1 MNRARRFHSD
11 EIGFLEKQFRTNLI
25 NALSGF
31 KSVQL
36 CGTVNRKKLS
46 NLAIFNSTVH
56 IGANPP
62 LLGII
67 LRPPSVPRHT
77 LQNILDTGFFTLNHV
92 HKYILQQAHQCAAR
106 YEQDVSEFGAV
117 GLSEE
122 YSGTI
127 PAPYVK
133 ESLIKI
139 GMSFTEIHE
148 IKANGTQLVVGK
160 IEEITVPTHCLGD
173 DGYLDLHRA
182 GSLAIAGLDGYHS
195 TEKLVR
201 LSYARPGSTPEALQ
215 GFTA

>member
-1 MNRARRFHSD
+1 MNRFRRFQYV
-11 EIGFLEKQFRTNLI
+11 EIGSLEKQYRTNLI
-25 NALSGF
+25 NTLSGF

-36 CGTVNRKKLS
+36 CGTVNRKKIS

-62 LLGII
+62 LLGIVF
-67 LRPPSVPRHT
+67 RPPSVPRHT

-106 YEQDVSEFGAV
+106 YGEDESEFNAV
-117 GLSEE
+117 GLLEE
-122 YSGTI
+122 YTGTI

-133 ESLIKI
+133 ESLIKV
-139 GMSFTEIHE
+139 GLSFAELHE
-148 IKANGTQLVVGK
+148 IKANGTQLMIGK
-160 IEEITVPTHCLGD
+160 IEEITVPTHVLGE
-173 DGYLDLHRA
+173 DGYLDLQRA